1 MPIEQRISVSKTV
14 AAVLIDF
21 EYRTYNFGF
30 KSFFIY
36 LIQEKRYLQNTKT
49 GQNWEKFLPSCYQA
63 FQNSKERMPRS

>member
-1 MPIEQRISVSKTV
+1 MSIEQRISVSKTV

-49 GQNWEKFLPSCYQA
+49 GQN
-63 FQNSKERMPRS
+63 